1 MLGPTSRLCE
11 PASDKNTSSEIVR
24 AGTTP
29 DRASKLLDLS
39 KSRRVIACFEIRA
52 AICFPSRTQDCTNCP
67 HQTVLVKIRAILRT
81 GQKCSKRRLIVRLSE
96 QGVVRGCLF
105 FGEPRKQISVQTGRP

>member
-24 AGTTP
+24 AGTTL

-39 KSRRVIACFEIRA
+39 KSRRVIGRFKIRA
-52 AICFPSRTQDCTNCP
+52 AICFPSWTQDYTNCP
-67 HQTVLVKIRAILRT
+67 QQTGLVKIRAILRI
-81 GQKCSKRRLIVRLSE
+81 GHKCPKRRLFLRLSE
-96 QGVVRGCLF
+96 QG
-105 FGEPRKQISVQTGRP
+105 

>member
-11 PASDKNTSSEIVR
+11 PSSDKNTSSEIVR

-39 KSRRVIACFEIRA
+39 KSRRVIGRFEIRA
-52 AICFPSRTQDCTNCP
+52 AICFPSRTQDSTNWP
-67 HQTVLVKIRAILRT
+67 QQTALVKVHAILRT
-81 GQKCSKRRLIVRLSE
+81 GQKCSKWRLIVRLSE
-96 QGVVRGCLF
+96 QRWLWGVCDF
-105 FGEPRKQISVQTGRP
+105 